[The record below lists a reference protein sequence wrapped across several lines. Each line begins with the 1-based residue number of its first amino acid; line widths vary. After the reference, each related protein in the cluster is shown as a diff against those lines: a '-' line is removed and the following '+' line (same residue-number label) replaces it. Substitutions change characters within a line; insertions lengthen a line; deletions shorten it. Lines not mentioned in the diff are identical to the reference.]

1 MQFFSKMIKLFLT
14 DFSTRFDNMGDEIQ
28 GALVLRFAVKRQ
40 GDHWQNLK
48 KLWDME
54 IRYMQSFFQ
63 IGVKNKWKLQDLIV
77 FKLWLNK
84 TLFKVKKTPEF
95 LKEFKII

>member
-28 GALVLRFAVKRQ
+28 SALVLRFAVKRQ
-40 GDHWQNLK
+40 RDHWQNLK

-63 IGVKNKWKLQDLIV
+63 IGVKISENY
-77 FKLWLNK
+77 
-84 TLFKVKKTPEF
+84 
-95 LKEFKII
+95 KI